1 MSGEEQSR
9 TTQEEKRRRNWVP
22 VWTLAPVS
30 LWMVL
35 FVAVPLLLV
44 LMVSFTKRGTYGG
57 IVYEFTLENYARFFD
72 PLYFTVMSNSL
83 LVALLTT
90 VACILV
96 GYPFAYIVA
105 RSPRRYRNLLLML
118 IIIPFWSSSLIRTY
132 SWIVLLRTE
141 GVINNVLL
149 SAGLIHEPLALL
161 YNLGAVIV
169 GMTYTLFPFMV
180 LPLYASIE
188 KLDCSLLEAA
198 RDLGARP
205 WQVFRRVTLPLT
217 MPGITAGSLLVF
229 IPTLGLF
236 FISDLMGGSRTMM
249 ISNLIQNQFLT
260 ARNWPFGAALSVILM
275 IMTLILIG
283 LYLRSTGSKEKLE
296 VV

>member
-1 MSGEEQSR
+1 
-9 TTQEEKRRRNWVP
+9 
-22 VWTLAPVS
+22 
-30 LWMVL
+30 MVL

>member
-1 MSGEEQSR
+1 MK
-9 TTQEEKRRRNWVP
+9 KRRPDWTP
-22 VWTLAPVS
+22 LWTLLPVS
-30 LWMVL
+30 FWATV
-35 FVAVPLLLV
+35 FIAVPLLLV
-44 LMVSFTKRGTYGG
+44 LVVSFLRRGTYGG
-57 IVYEFTLENYARFFD
+57 LVWEFNLHNYIRFFD
-72 PLYFTVMSNSL
+72 PLYLHVIGNSL

-90 VACILV
+90 VVCILA
-96 GYPFAYIVA
+96 GYPFAYVVA

-141 GVINNVLL
+141 GVINNLLL
-149 SAGLIHEPLALL
+149 SLGLIHQPLELL
-161 YNLGAVIV
+161 YNLGAVTL

-188 KLDCSLLEAA
+188 KLDPTLLEAA

-205 WQVFRRVTLPLT
+205 WQAFRRVTLPLT
-217 MPGITAGSLLVF
+217 MPGITSGSLLVF

-236 FISDLMGGSRTMM
+236 FISDLMGGARTMM

-260 ARNWPFGAALSVILM
+260 ARNWPFGAAASVILM
-275 IMTLILIG
+275 ILTLVLVAV
-283 LYLRSTGSKEKLE
+283 YLRTTGSKDQLE
-296 VV
+296 VM